1 MRINHDNPPR
11 QGRPCYQ
18 YSGLLSTEIA
28 DERRDSIEVGIAQET
43 RNVLEPGCSI
53 MNLTRYL
60 LGRYHQARQV
70 VADLDNL
77 FIGTL
82 A

>member
-1 MRINHDNPPR
+1 
-11 QGRPCYQ
+11 
-18 YSGLLSTEIA
+18 
-28 DERRDSIEVGIAQET
+28 
-43 RNVLEPGCSI
+43 